1 MKLLEQCQKWNE
13 EDEFQ
18 KIIDTL
24 EAIPAG
30 ERTPEMDSELA
41 RAYSNLAEPGDRELF
56 QRAIGL
62 LEPHEARPGDADT
75 QELIDSC
82 RRCLA
87 LPGFEKNFRQRTKEA
102 WAAFAGIE
110 AELRRIMDTDEM
122 RERGEELVEECQK
135 VLELAFCSP
144 SFELG
149 VGVEKYEM
157 ILSADGNRSALFP
170 LVYFQRRA
178 PESVLEHWNILVGR
192 QPSAGF
198 SLQAGELQV
207 QAEDVLV
214 WTEPREDRVS
224 LTLYCEKLL
233 PLMRE
238 EEDKVWWLLCTL
250 TDQVL
255 GEVSSIALIH
265 DLDIVEQPRSGTAV
279 LLSELPGKLR
289 DMGYTRWDD
298 AGDYLENSYIAYE
311 LEPVKD
317 PEADWKISFMV
328 P

>member
-1 MKLLEQCQKWNE
+1 MK
-13 EDEFQ
+13 
-18 KIIDTL
+18 
-24 EAIPAG
+24 P
-30 ERTPEMDSELA
+30 
-41 RAYSNLAEPGDRELF
+41 RELF

-62 LEPHEARPGDADT
+62 LEPHEARPGDTDT

-87 LPGFEKNFRQRTKEA
+87 LPGFEKNFRQRTQEA

-110 AELRRIMDTDEM
+110 PELRRIMDTDEM

-149 VGVEKYEM
+149 VGGEKYEL

-198 SLQAGELQV
+198 SLQAGAGVCAGALEYPGGTSALSGIFSPGRGTPG
-207 QAEDVLV
+207 AGGGRAGL
-214 WTEPREDRVS
+214 DRAQGGPGFPDS
-224 LTLYCEKLL
+224 LL
-233 PLMRE
+233 
-238 EEDKVWWLLCTL
+238 
-250 TDQVL
+250 
-255 GEVSSIALIH
+255 
-265 DLDIVEQPRSGTAV
+265 
-279 LLSELPGKLR
+279 
-289 DMGYTRWDD
+289 
-298 AGDYLENSYIAYE
+298 
-311 LEPVKD
+311 
-317 PEADWKISFMV
+317 
-328 P
+328 

>member
-62 LEPHEARPGDADT
+62 LEPHEARPGDTDP
-75 QELIDSC
+75 QELIDNC

-87 LPGFEKNFRQRTKEA
+87 LPGFEKNFRQRTEEA

-110 AELRRIMDTDEM
+110 AELCRIMDTDGM
-122 RERGEELVEECQK
+122 RERGEELVEKCQK
-135 VLELAFCSP
+135 ALELAFCSP

-149 VGVEKYEM
+149 VGVEKYEL

-224 LTLYCEKLL
+224 LALYCEKLL
-233 PLMRE
+233 PLMKA

-265 DLDIVEQPRSGTAV
+265 DLDITEQPRSGAAV

-298 AGDYLENSYIAYE
+298 AGDYLENSYIVYE
-311 LEPVKD
+311 LEPVKE
-317 PEADWKISFMV
+317 PEAD
-328 P
+328 